1 VDNTSLIRVRLIEYS
16 NTGFRKG
23 IYTGSMRWANEDD
36 KNILENARKVAK
48 LRICGG
54 GRENGIVAVKGM
66 GASKDNGYT
75 IDVCLEL
82 KKVLVPLLREFRAR
96 RPHR

>member
-1 VDNTSLIRVRLIEYS
+1 
-16 NTGFRKG
+16 
-23 IYTGSMRWANEDD
+23 MRWANEDD
-36 KNILENARKVAK
+36 ENILENARKVAK

-54 GRENGIVAVKGM
+54 GRENGIVTVKEM

-82 KKVLVPLLREFRAR
+82 KKVFVPLLREFRAR